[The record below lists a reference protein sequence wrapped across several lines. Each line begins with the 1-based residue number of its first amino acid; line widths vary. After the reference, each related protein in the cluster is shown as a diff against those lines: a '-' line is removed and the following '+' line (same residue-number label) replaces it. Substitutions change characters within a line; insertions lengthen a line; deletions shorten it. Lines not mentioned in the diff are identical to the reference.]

1 MVLGLDLGSLWL
13 VGFSVW
19 KMTVCVSDKEWS
31 ERMQNTTNATSV
43 DCALCAWPSALSFF
57 ELAALSAFWLLRLKK
72 GCCPITRTI
81 LPFRCSAML
90 PAAFLQPAPH
100 NTQEEEVHFAPPTP
114 TSTNPRLLAR
124 LLACFKHRQQ
134 QHRQPCLSTQVA
146 PTRPSSSLVCLDTAS
161 GCVVCVFV

>member
-13 VGFSVW
+13 VGFSAW
-19 KMTVCVSDKEWS
+19 KMTVCVTTV
-31 ERMQNTTNATSV
+31 ERVNAEHNKRSKCCH
-43 DCALCAWPSALSFF
+43 CALCAWPSALSFF

-114 TSTNPRLLAR
+114 TSTNPRLLA
-124 LLACFKHRQQ
+124 CFKHRQQ